1 MTLAAFAGTQN
12 RSKEEPLKKTLGAP
26 LAEKGASIS
35 KIALAIRYLTG
46 KWHWE
51 CRC

>member
-1 MTLAAFAGTQN
+1 MAASAGMQI

-26 LAEKGASIS
+26 LAEKGAAIS

-46 KWHWE
+46 KWHWQ